1 MQEQIHPERALEH
14 KRLLHLQGGIGF
26 SALVPPKRQQTISVD
41 ILCKDGN
48 PVTNLSQCRA
58 AHF

>member
-26 SALVPPKRQQTISVD
+26 SALIPPKRQQRIRVM
-41 ILCKDGN
+41 
-48 PVTNLSQCRA
+48 
-58 AHF
+58 